1 MGLVLL
7 TSHLVHPGC
16 DCPFHV
22 SASTEPD
29 DDNGGVGFAEIL
41 ADGVGKVPRL
51 LVRIDDMGLV
61 MVELALLRTD
71 NGVAALG
78 RVRVEE
84 GGHTTK
90 PGSLPD
96 HDELSRRN
104 QVDRVVDVEVVLPPK

>member
-1 MGLVLL
+1 
-7 TSHLVHPGC
+7 
-16 DCPFHV
+16 
-22 SASTEPD
+22 
-29 DDNGGVGFAEIL
+29 
-41 ADGVGKVPRL
+41 
-51 LVRIDDMGLV
+51 MGLV

-71 NGVAALG
+71 NDVAALG
-78 RVRVEE
+78 RVRDEE